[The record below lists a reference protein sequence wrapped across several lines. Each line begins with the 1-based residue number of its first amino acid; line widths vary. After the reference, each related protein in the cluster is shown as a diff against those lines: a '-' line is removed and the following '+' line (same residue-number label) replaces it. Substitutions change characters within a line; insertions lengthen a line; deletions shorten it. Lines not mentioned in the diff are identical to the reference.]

1 MASGSK
7 QVRAKW
13 TADIERRLIDI
24 WADIIEEFGGK
35 MITRKKKEAI
45 ATTRLNAYLSEELG
59 RTELYSEKAVCNKID
74 TVMKKGKGM
83 YVTYQKKG
91 ETGREYTEEDAE
103 LDIEAAEICWP
114 NFKTFYARFKDHPS
128 LGPGAVEDSLTPSP
142 STSVASRNV
151 VGDEPEDADT
161 PEVSRPPSTSVA
173 DSGSEEDDE
182 LPVPPSKKKKV
193 DDTPVARVG
202 RKKGKGTATTQFL
215 LAMSDMQERMQ
226 ERQMKHDAKMQE
238 EAMKFQLKMEADR
251 VKLEADISARLQ
263 QQSAQL
269 RLDMM
274 QQNQAFQADLLKRL
288 FDKNSQ

>member
-1 MASGSK
+1 M
-7 QVRAKW
+7 
-13 TADIERRLIDI
+13 
-24 WADIIEEFGGK
+24 
-35 MITRKKKEAI
+35 
-45 ATTRLNAYLSEELG
+45 
-59 RTELYSEKAVCNKID
+59 
-74 TVMKKGKGM
+74 
-83 YVTYQKKG
+83 
-91 ETGREYTEEDAE
+91 
-103 LDIEAAEICWP
+103 
-114 NFKTFYARFKDHPS
+114 
-128 LGPGAVEDSLTPSP
+128 GPGAVEDSLTPSP
-142 STSVASRNV
+142 STSVASKNI

-173 DSGSEEDDE
+173 DSGSEEE
-182 LPVPPSKKKKV
+182 LLVPPSKKKKG

-202 RKKGKGTATTQFL
+202 RKKGKGTVATQFL

-238 EAMKFQLKMEADR
+238 DAMKFQLKMEADR

>member
-7 QVRAKW
+7 QRRAKW

-24 WADIIEEFGGK
+24 WADIIQEFGGK
-35 MITRKKKEAI
+35 MITQRKKEAI
-45 ATTRLNAYLSEELG
+45 ATTRLNVYVSEELG
-59 RTELYSEKAVCNKID
+59 RTDLYSEKAVYNKID

-114 NFKTFYARFKDHPS
+114 NFKTLYARFKDHPS

-142 STSVASRNV
+142 STGVASKNV
-151 VGDEPEDADT
+151 VGDEPEDADI

-173 DSGSEEDDE
+173 DSVSEEDEDD
-182 LPVPPSKKKKV
+182 LPVPPSKKKKKGY
-193 DDTPVARVG
+193 DTPVARVG

-226 ERQMKHDAKMQE
+226 ERQMNHDAKMQE
-238 EAMKFQLKMEADR
+238 DAMKFQLKMEADR

-263 QQSAQL
+263 Q
-269 RLDMM
+269 
-274 QQNQAFQADLLKRL
+274 
-288 FDKNSQ
+288 